1 MLLSNK
7 ERRIYMN
14 DTIAAISTALGVGA
28 ISIIRVSGSEAI
40 KIVNSIFKGKDLT
53 KVNTHTINY
62 GHIIDEN
69 KIIDEVLISVM
80 KAPKTF
86 TCENIIE
93 INCHGGIATTKK
105 ILELLL
111 LKGCRL
117 AEPGEFTK
125 RAFLNGRIDLIKAE
139 AVGDL
144 LNSETDKSRKL
155 SINGLTGNITQM
167 INEIRKKLV
176 SISANIEVNIDYPE
190 YEDAIVLTNTL
201 IKPKIISIKDDLE
214 KLLKE
219 SQDGKIIKNG
229 IDVAIVGKPN
239 VGKSSL
245 LNTLLEEEKAIVT
258 NVAGTTRDIVEGKIV
273 LNGIV
278 LNLVDTAGIR
288 NTDDIVEQIGVNKS
302 KEIIEKSNLVILVL
316 NNNEKIS
323 TEEIELINKL
333 TNKNLIVY
341 INKND
346 LESKIDL
353 SKINCKNIVKGNTKN
368 YKNLNELKS
377 KIVEMF
383 NLEKLENNNANY
395 LSNSRQISI
404 VKKAILSLENCLS
417 EIDNNIEIDLLSID
431 IKECYDLLGEI
442 IGETYKDEL
451 LDEIFANFCLGK

>member
-1 MLLSNK
+1 MF
-7 ERRIYMN
+7 
-14 DTIAAISTALGVGA
+14 DTICAISTTLGVGA
-28 ISIIRVSGSEAI
+28 ISIIRLSGDKSIEI
-40 KIVNSIFKGKDLT
+40 SNKIFKGKDLT
-53 KVNTHTINY
+53 KVDSHTINY
-62 GHIIDEN
+62 GYIIDGTE
-69 KIIDEVLISVM
+69 IIDEVLVSIM
-80 KAPKTF
+80 KAPKTY
-86 TCENIIE
+86 TKEDVVE
-93 INCHGGIATTKK
+93 INCHGGISTTNK
-105 ILELLL
+105 ILEILLL
-111 LKGCRL
+111 NGCRL

-125 RAFLNGRIDLIKAE
+125 RAFLNGRIDLIEAE

-404 VKKAILSLENCLS
+404 VKKAIMSLENCLS
-417 EIDNNIEIDLLSID
+417 EIDNNVEIDLLSID

>member
-1 MLLSNK
+1 MF
-7 ERRIYMN
+7 
-14 DTIAAISTALGVGA
+14 DTICAISTTLGVGA
-28 ISIIRVSGSEAI
+28 ISIIRLSGEKSIEIAN
-40 KIVNSIFKGKDLT
+40 KIFKGKDLT
-53 KVNTHTINY
+53 KVVSHTINY
-62 GHIIDEN
+62 GYIIDGTE
-69 KIIDEVLISVM
+69 IIDEVLVSIM
-80 KAPKTF
+80 KAPKTY
-86 TCENIIE
+86 TKEDVVE
-93 INCHGGIATTKK
+93 INCHGGIATTNK
-105 ILELLL
+105 ILEILLL
-111 LKGCRL
+111 NGCRL

-125 RAFLNGRIDLIKAE
+125 RAFLNGRIDLIEAE

-278 LNLVDTAGIR
+278 LNLIDTAGIR

>member
-1 MLLSNK
+1 MF
-7 ERRIYMN
+7 
-14 DTIAAISTALGVGA
+14 DTICAISTTLGVGA
-28 ISIIRVSGSEAI
+28 ISIIRLSGDKSIEIAN
-40 KIVNSIFKGKDLT
+40 KIFIGKDLT
-53 KVNTHTINY
+53 KVDSHTINY
-62 GHIIDEN
+62 GYIIDGTE
-69 KIIDEVLISVM
+69 IIDEVLVSIM
-80 KAPKTF
+80 KAPKTY
-86 TCENIIE
+86 TKEDVVE
-93 INCHGGIATTKK
+93 INCHGGIATTNK
-105 ILELLL
+105 ILEILLL
-111 LKGCRL
+111 NGCRL

-125 RAFLNGRIDLIKAE
+125 RAFLNGRIDLIEAE

-333 TNKNLIVY
+333 TNKNL
-341 INKND
+341 
-346 LESKIDL
+346 
-353 SKINCKNIVKGNTKN
+353 
-368 YKNLNELKS
+368 NELKS

>member
-1 MLLSNK
+1 MF
-7 ERRIYMN
+7 
-14 DTIAAISTALGVGA
+14 DTICAISTTLGVGA
-28 ISIIRVSGSEAI
+28 ISIIRLSGDKSIEIAN
-40 KIVNSIFKGKDLT
+40 KIFKGKDLT
-53 KVNTHTINY
+53 KVDSHTINY
-62 GHIIDEN
+62 GYIIDGTEV
-69 KIIDEVLISVM
+69 IDEVLVSIM
-80 KAPKTF
+80 KAPKTY
-86 TCENIIE
+86 TKEDVVE
-93 INCHGGIATTKK
+93 INCHGGIATTNK
-105 ILELLL
+105 ILEILLL
-111 LKGCRL
+111 NGCRL

-125 RAFLNGRIDLIKAE
+125 RAFLNGRIDLIEAE

-167 INEIRKKLV
+167 INDIRKKLV

-316 NNNEKIS
+316 NNNEEIS
-323 TEEIELINKL
+323 KEEIELIDKL

-404 VKKAILSLENCLS
+404 VKKAIMSLENCLS
-417 EIDNNIEIDLLSID
+417 EIDNNVEIDLLSID